1 MNNLYKEI
9 IIDGKMLNN
18 NSSNC
23 FSGIGTVLDFNSVR
37 FLSDYKF
44 GCPEAY
50 QEIIELLF
58 RKKYGMAL
66 SHIRIVCDPY
76 NKNILKSYG
85 HSGFMIAA
93 DALKINPD
101 ITIELCFLN
110 NSKSDFAEKYNKYKN
125 ILDKVYEKYSI
136 KADYISIGGE
146 ADSVWIKYLKDRLEN
161 EKISSYDFGKI
172 KIAVSGILAKEMTES
187 EILRKSVDA
196 IYVNGKINENINYL
210 NKKFQK
216 EIWYRGE
223 IAPCNAPELAVNAD
237 GIGISGEN
245 SVIDL
250 NGTLNGV
257 FNDSCK
263 MYEYRSALSACYS
276 FNDNL
281 FGNIIRADR
290 PWSGY
295 YKIQSGLWGA
305 AHITHFVQKDW
316 KILYSVNEELPED
329 YSVFVSDE
337 GDYTVVFAN
346 NSDKPRKYSICLR
359 NIEKADAFIHC
370 VETKGPESSDN
381 YSVNWFR
388 VVDKIIPVKK
398 NYGFCYTL
406 EVKPFSIMT
415 CTTLSVE
422 HVNGTDTV
430 RSLEFKNEVL
440 SLPYSDSFNYRFE
453 LSEERKNVP
462 YYTMDLCGSFE
473 IFSNREDNVL
483 IQTATKDMAWEENNL
498 YPVTII
504 GDDSWTNYS
513 VKIEVKLEDTNDI
526 NYAGIG
532 LRCQFEGQTA
542 ELGYQLRIFSDRRW
556 QLKYMDN
563 IIEED
568 VADDILYNE
577 WNSLKIS
584 ADGKRIKCYI
594 NKMLVCEHVV
604 CVPLILSG
612 RVGIYSNYCR
622 NMFRNLT
629 VNPIMGSSVYSINH
643 DCLDGEFSYSE
654 NWIKNIM
661 DDQDFYNRTS
671 VSTDIPDEYFEF
683 DFSGESIALIGKA
696 EDLRL
701 KIEIDDKIM
710 AAGLFIGNC
719 GAKEVF
725 YSRGKL
731 ENTEHKLKLIVL
743 SGKLEFNG
751 AQTFISGHHILS
763 KSLGNGTNLKKSEK
777 GKTLKKST
785 VLFGAGLAAAG
796 AGIFLIRKKLKDGKN
811 KK

>member
-1 MNNLYKEI
+1 MNNLYREI

-18 NSSNC
+18 NLSNC
-23 FSGIGTVLDFNSVR
+23 FRGISTALDFNAVR
-37 FLSDYKF
+37 FLSDYKT
-44 GCPEAY
+44 GYPEAY
-50 QEIIELLF
+50 REIIELLF
-58 RKKYGMAL
+58 RKKYGTAL
-66 SHIRIVCDPY
+66 SHVRIVCDPC
-76 NKNILKSYG
+76 NKNNFNSYG

-101 ITIELCFLN
+101 VTIELFFLN
-110 NSKSDFAEKYNKYKN
+110 NGNDDCALKYNNYKD
-125 ILDKVYEKYSI
+125 ILETVYEKYSI
-136 KADYISIGGE
+136 KADYISI
-146 ADSVWIKYLKDRLEN
+146 DSESDSEWIKYLKDRLKN
-161 EKISSYDFGKI
+161 EKTSNYDFSKI
-172 KIAVSGILAKEMTES
+172 KIAVSDNFADEMTEN
-187 EILRKSVDA
+187 EILRKSVDV
-196 IYVNGKINENINYL
+196 IYVSGKVNENVNYL

-223 IAPCNAPELAVNAD
+223 TAPCNVPEFVVNAD

-245 SVIDL
+245 SVIDI
-250 NGTLNGV
+250 NETLNSI
-257 FNDSCK
+257 FNDSCTL
-263 MYEYRSALSACYS
+263 YEYRSALSACYAC
-276 FNDNL
+276 NEYM
-281 FGNIIRADR
+281 FGNIITADK

-295 YKIQSGLWGA
+295 FKIQSGLWGA
-305 AHITHFVQKDW
+305 AHITHFVQKGW
-316 KILYSVNEELPED
+316 NVLYSVNEKAHDD
-329 YSVFVSDE
+329 YTVFVSDE

-346 NSDKPRKYSICLR
+346 NSDKPVKYSICLR

-370 VETKGPESSDN
+370 VETKGPESCDN

-398 NYGFCYTL
+398 NYGYCYTL

-430 RSLEFKNEVL
+430 RNLEFENEVL
-440 SLPYSDSFNYRFE
+440 SLPYSDNFNYSLE
-453 LSEERKNVP
+453 LLEERKNVP
-462 YYTMDLCGSFE
+462 FYTMDLCGNFE
-473 IFSNREDNVL
+473 IFFNGEENVL
-483 IQTATKDMAWEENNL
+483 IQTVTKDMSSEENKI

-513 VKIEVKLEDTNDI
+513 IKIEVKFEETNDI

-532 LRCQFEGQTA
+532 VRCQIEEHATEF
-542 ELGYQLRIFSDRRW
+542 GYQLRIFSDGLW
-556 QLKYMDN
+556 QLKYKDN
-563 IIEED
+563 IIDED
-568 VADDILYNE
+568 IADNILFNE

-594 NKMLVCEHVV
+594 NRTLVCEHVV
-604 CVPLILSG
+604 SVPLTLSG

-622 NMFRNLT
+622 NMFRNLNI
-629 VNPIMGSSVYSINH
+629 NPIIGLPAYSINH
-643 DCLDGEFSYSE
+643 DCLNGEFTYSA
-654 NWIKNIM
+654 NWIKNSM
-661 DDQDFYNRTS
+661 ADHEFYNRTS
-671 VSTDIPDEYFEF
+671 VSIDIPDEYFEF
-683 DFSGESIALIGKA
+683 GFSGESIALIGKA
-696 EDLRL
+696 ENLRL

-710 AAGLFIGNC
+710 AAGLLIGNC

-731 ENTEHKLKLIVL
+731 ENTEHKLKLTVL

-751 AQTFISGHHILS
+751 AQTFISGYRILS
-763 KSLGNGTNLKKSEK
+763 KSLGHRTNMKKSEK

-796 AGIFLIRKKLKDGKN
+796 AGVFLLRKKLKDAKN